1 MTDELPVKEKR
12 DSTPVRNENATLELR
27 EWSSDPAGKKY
38 KYEPNQF
45 WIDMILRSS
54 EIWNKII
61 E

>member
-54 EIWNKII
+54 ET
-61 E
+61 